1 MKQIAVI
8 TGASSGM
15 GREFVLQLDSFC
27 PSLDEIW
34 VMARRGKR
42 LERLAMQS
50 QIPLRIFEGDI
61 TKKKIRRALR
71 AALLDEKP
79 ALRILVNAAGFGR
92 TGTVAEIAAEE
103 PFIQTDMIDLNC
115 RALTAITEICLPFMR
130 KGSRIINLASAAAF
144 CPQPSFAV
152 YAATKA
158 YVLSFSRALHMELK
172 SKGIYV
178 TAVCPGPVKTEFFRV
193 SGELTGT
200 LKKLTVAGTQAVVR
214 KALKVSLAKKQ
225 LSVYGPPMK
234 AARAGAKLLPHSL
247 IMKLYV

>member
-1 MKQIAVI
+1 MRIAVV

-15 GREFVLQLDSFC
+15 GREFVLQLGYFYKN
-27 PSLDEIW
+27 LDEIW
-34 VMARRGKR
+34 AIARRRER
-42 LERLAMQS
+42 LEELAGIS
-50 QIPLRIFEGDI
+50 RIPLRIIDGDLQ
-61 TKKKIRRALR
+61 KKKVYRRIHEILTE
-71 AALLDEKP
+71 EKP
-79 ALRILVNAAGFGR
+79 DIRMLINSAGFGKSGAV
-92 TGTVAEIAAEE
+92 TEIAREN
-103 PFIQTDMIDLNC
+103 FRIQTDMVDLNC

-172 SKGIYV
+172 SSKGIYV

-200 LKKLTVAGTQAVVR
+200 LKKLTAAGAQAVVR
-214 KALKVSLAKKQ
+214 KALKDSLAKKQ

>member
-61 TKKKIRRALR
+61 TRKKIRRALR

-214 KALKVSLAKKQ
+214 KALKDSLAKKQ

>member
-130 KGSRIINLASAAAF
+130 KDSRIINLASAAAF

-214 KALKVSLAKKQ
+214 KALQDSLAKKQ

>member
-1 MKQIAVI
+1 MKQIAVV

-61 TKKKIRRALR
+61 TRKKIRRALR

-200 LKKLTVAGTQAVVR
+200 LKKLTVAGAQAVVR
-214 KALKVSLAKKQ
+214 KALKDSLAKKQ

>member
-61 TKKKIRRALR
+61 TRKKIRRALR

-200 LKKLTVAGTQAVVR
+200 LKKLTAAGAQAVVR
-214 KALKVSLAKKQ
+214 KALKDSLAKKQ

-247 IMKLYV
+247 IMKFYV

>member
-61 TKKKIRRALR
+61 TRKKIRRALR

-200 LKKLTVAGTQAVVR
+200 LKKLTVAGAQAVVR
-214 KALKVSLAKKQ
+214 KALKDSLAKKQ

>member
-61 TKKKIRRALR
+61 TRKKIRRALR

-130 KGSRIINLASAAAF
+130 KDSRIINLASAAAF

-214 KALKVSLAKKQ
+214 KALKDSLAKKQ

>member
-61 TKKKIRRALR
+61 TRKKIRRALR

-130 KGSRIINLASAAAF
+130 KDSRIINLASAAAF

-200 LKKLTVAGTQAVVR
+200 LKKLTAAGAQAVVR
-214 KALKVSLAKKQ
+214 KALQDSLAKKQ